1 MTGDG
6 RSGPRILGSIVVG
19 LATVLACVGL
29 AIALFFNP
37 VWVGFEQDRTN
48 AAAWT
53 GYTPDQVH
61 VVTND
66 ILREVYLGPGTFAQT
81 VNGAPVFAERERSH
95 MADVRRVVV
104 VFFGAALLAALFL
117 LVSGLFSRGGAWWWR
132 AVSRGAALLAIGG
145 GIVGVAF
152 MFFFEQAFTI
162 FHEIFFAAGTWTF
175 DPATDRLVQL
185 FPDAF
190 WTETSVAIAIVGVVL
205 TSTIWALARRLAD
218 RAEWKASMVPMA
230 PATPVGP
237 GTRAR

>member
-1 MTGDG
+1 MTRDG

-19 LATVLACVGL
+19 LATALAVVGI

-117 LVSGLFSRGGAWWWR
+117 LVSGLFSRGGAWLHPQHNMFLSTAHTEADIDR
-132 AVSRGAALLAIGG
+132 AL
-145 GIVGVAF
+145 
-152 MFFFEQAFTI
+152 Q
-162 FHEIFFAAGTWTF
+162 
-175 DPATDRLVQL
+175 ATDS
-185 FPDAF
+185 A
-190 WTETSVAIAIVGVVL
+190 
-205 TSTIWALARRLAD
+205 
-218 RAEWKASMVPMA
+218 MA
-230 PATPVGP
+230 AVTKNFG
-237 GTRAR
+237 RD